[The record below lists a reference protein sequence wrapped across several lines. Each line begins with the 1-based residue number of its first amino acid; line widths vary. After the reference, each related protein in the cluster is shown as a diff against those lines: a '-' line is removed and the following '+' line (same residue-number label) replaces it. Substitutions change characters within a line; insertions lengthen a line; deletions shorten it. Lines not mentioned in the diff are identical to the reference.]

1 MISIR
6 KLAPLA
12 LAIGMSFASSAHA
25 AVASNFNLKDGNGN
39 LIYGN
44 ANTLDWNQA
53 GSGVAKGIGPFGSPL
68 APGNTFEFLYQA
80 NLVAV
85 SSTNPT
91 QRSLGLD
98 TLANGGVDAPIQF
111 IENAGLADAFELTI
125 VAKLQEVVTGVNV
138 VGGFP
143 TATFGL
149 GGTAATNKVAIY
161 YDTNPNSSTT
171 GGTGFDDGTLIALL
185 SIVPSGTT
193 SNFSVTG
200 GGTGQGSAKL
210 SAEIVEAGDFID
222 QAYLEGVQRLL
233 FGLNFESTLNFPAG
247 AAETSNFHIGGN
259 NTLFTDYV
267 VGSNDI
273 VFKVDGS
280 NTFTQVPEPGSMV
293 LLGAGLMGLVGAA
306 RRRAA
311 KKA

>member
-12 LAIGMSFASSAHA
+12 LAIGMTFATGAHA
-25 AVASNFNLKDGNGN
+25 ATASNFNLKDGNGN

-53 GSGVAKGIGPFGSPL
+53 GSGVAKNIGPFGSAL
-68 APGNTFEFLYQA
+68 KAGDTFEFLYQA

-85 SSTNPT
+85 TSTNPT
-91 QRSLGLD
+91 LAANGLD
-98 TLANGGVDAPIQF
+98 KDANGGVDANLLPLQQLGV
-111 IENAGLADAFELTI
+111 NPFELTI
-125 VAKLQEVVTGVNV
+125 VAKLQEVVTGVNL
-138 VGGFP
+138 VGNSP

-161 YDTNPNSSTT
+161 FDNNPNADTT
-171 GGTGFDDGTLIALL
+171 AGTGFDDGQLVALL
-185 SIVPSGTT
+185 TIVPGGTT

-200 GGTGQGSAKL
+200 ANSGQGSAKL
-210 SAEIVEAGDFID
+210 SAEIVEGGDFINA
-222 QAYLEGVQRLL
+222 AYLENIQRLL

-247 AAETSNFHIGGN
+247 AADTANFQIGGN
-259 NTLFTDYV
+259 NTLFPDYMV
-267 VGSNDI
+267 DGNDI

-280 NTFTQVPEPGSMV
+280 STFTQVPEPGSMF

-306 RRRAA
+306 RRRAI